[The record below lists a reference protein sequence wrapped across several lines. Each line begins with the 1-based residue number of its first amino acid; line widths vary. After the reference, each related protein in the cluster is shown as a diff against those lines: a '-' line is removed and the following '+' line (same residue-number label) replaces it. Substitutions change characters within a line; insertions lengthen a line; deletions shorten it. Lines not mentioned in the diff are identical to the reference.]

1 PNCSF
6 VNFDVVQKL
15 KGLPCEL
22 CGLPTQ
28 SIRAHLYKCDYCK
41 FQQEFIF
48 PYGIQ
53 YADPMYCSYCN
64 P

>member
-1 PNCSF
+1 M
-6 VNFDVVQKL
+6 
-15 KGLPCEL
+15 
-22 CGLPTQ
+22 
-28 SIRAHLYKCDYCK
+28 YKCDYCK

-64 P
+64 PST